1 MKITVI
7 PIIVLPVRL
16 RPSIP
21 GITVRN
27 KKGVICP
34 PAIGESNFKYG

>member
-1 MKITVI
+1 MEILAI
-7 PIIVLPVRL
+7 PITFLPVRL
-16 RPSIP
+16 HPSIQ

-34 PAIGESNFKYG
+34 PAIGGSSFKYG